1 MNINSVVKSSY
12 KNGMVVKNM
21 NVPTWV
27 AWIIVA
33 VLAII
38 SIAIFTGKATFLIA
52 GYNTA
57 NKEEKNKS
65 NKNALSKVIGCG
77 FGVITGITALNV
89 LYNTELPSAISWLN
103 SWGILGTLALMII
116 IGNTICKK

>member
-1 MNINSVVKSSY
+1 
-12 KNGMVVKNM
+12 M

-103 SWGILGTLALMII
+103 PWGILGTIALMII
-116 IGNTICKK
+116 FGNTICKK

>member
-1 MNINSVVKSSY
+1 
-12 KNGMVVKNM
+12 M

-33 VLAII
+33 IFAII
-38 SIAIFTGKATFLIA
+38 SIAIFTGKAPFLIA

-57 NKEEKNKS
+57 NREKKNKY
-65 NKNALSKVIGCG
+65 NINTLSKVAGG
-77 FGVITGITALNV
+77 GLGVITGITALIV
-89 LYNTELPSAISWLN
+89 LYNAELPSAISWLVP
-103 SWGILGTLALMII
+103 WGILGTITLMLI